1 MTAPQGIDGL
11 AAFVAS
17 RKPGDRHKGLFWA
30 ACRAAEDGLDP
41 APLITAAAEKA
52 GLDPG
57 QAERT
62 TAAAAAVIAR
72 DRAEH
77 GTVHP

>member
-17 RKPGDRHKGLFWA
+17 RQPGDRHRGLFWA
-30 ACRAAEDGLDP
+30 ACRAAEDMLDP
-41 APLITAAAEKA
+41 APLAAAAEKA
-52 GLDPG
+52 GLDPV

-62 TAAAAAVIAR
+62 IESAASVIAQAR
-72 DRAEH
+72 EEH
-77 GTVHP
+77 GTVQP

>member
-1 MTAPQGIDGL
+1 MTQPQGIDGL

-41 APLITAAAEKA
+41 APLAAAAEKA